1 MLKNRLIPVIVV
13 KDKLIVQSFNFKRFL
28 PIGKIKTAI
37 EFFVNWDV
45 DEIIILDIDASNQ
58 GRGPNLEV
66 IKWASREC
74 FVPLTIGGGICSI
87 ESIKNVLRAGADKV
101 SINSYAMENP
111 KFITDAAVYFGNQ
124 CITVSVDTMKVANDY
139 NVFIKNGKIDTGLKV
154 VDWVKKLERLGAGE
168 ILINSI
174 ERDGSREGY
183 DLQLLNLVSSS
194 VNIPVIA
201 CGGVGDMRHLASGII
216 EGNCQAVAAANIFQH
231 TEHSTI
237 AAKAMMNKLGAQVR
251 LSSEVQYENFDFDHL
266 GRPI

>member
-13 KDKLIVQSFNFKRFL
+13 KNELIVQSFNFKQFL

-45 DEIIILDIDASNQ
+45 DEIIILDIDATKHE
-58 GRGPNLEV
+58 REPNLDV
-66 IKWASREC
+66 IRRASREC
-74 FVPLTIGGGICSI
+74 FVPLTIGGGIRTI
-87 ESIKNVLRAGADKV
+87 ESIKNVLRSGADKV
-101 SINSYAMENP
+101 SINSYAVENP
-111 KFITDAAVYFGNQ
+111 KFITDAAIYFGNQ
-124 CITVSVDTMKVANDY
+124 CITVSIDAKKIDSDY
-139 NVFIKNGKIDTGLKV
+139 FVFINNGTIDTGFKV
-154 VDWVKKLERLGAGE
+154 AEWAKKVEELGAGE
-168 ILINSI
+168 VLINSI

-201 CGGVGDMRHLASGII
+201 CGGVGNMRHLASGII

-251 LSSEVQYENFDFDHL
+251 LSSEVQYENFDFDNL